1 VPEFFPMKSVLL
13 RFRPIRPILAVVV
26 LLVAMSGDP
35 LIAKKVVA
43 HLLMPAGLLWM
54 ALFAAVAW
62 PGLPRAMR
70 MAALGFFAAYS
81 LAGSPYAGV
90 WLLRLLE
97 KPFYEVEQPSK
108 RFDALVVLGG
118 GTAMSPGGRPAL
130 GNHGDRITRPAVL
143 FHEGLVGTLIT
154 TGRSITEDSADR
166 LLSRET
172 SLLWQA
178 MGIPADRII
187 EISEPRNT
195 AEELAAV
202 AKLAKEHPEW
212 KRIGLGTSASHL
224 PRALDEAEAQGLA
237 MIPVPSD
244 FRSGPMIFSPMYLIP
259 QGRGF
264 RDVQAAMWEFLGR
277 MF

>member
-1 VPEFFPMKSVLL
+1 MKSFL
-13 RFRPIRPILAVVV
+13 RRIRPLWAAL
-26 LLVAMSGDP
+26 LLVVTLVAVSGDS

-43 HLLMPAGLLWM
+43 HLLMPAGFLWM
-54 ALFAAVAW
+54 VLLVAVTW
-62 PGLPRAMR
+62 PGVAKPVRIATFV
-70 MAALGFFAAYS
+70 FFAAYS
-81 LAGSPYAGV
+81 LAGSPYLGV
-90 WLLRLLE
+90 WLLRILE
-97 KPFYEVEQPSK
+97 KPFYAFEQPTEK
-108 RFDALVVLGG
+108 LDALVVLGG

-143 FHEGLVGTLIT
+143 FSEGLVGSLIT
-154 TGRSITEDSADR
+154 TGRSITEDNADR

-195 AEELAAV
+195 SEELAAV
-202 AKLAKEHPEW
+202 AKLLKEHPEW

-224 PRALDEAEAQGLA
+224 PRAMDEARSQGLE

-244 FRSGPMIFSPMYLIP
+244 FRSAPMIFSPMYLVP

>member
-1 VPEFFPMKSVLL
+1 MKSTFRRLRPLWATLLLVL
-13 RFRPIRPILAVVV
+13 
-26 LLVAMSGDP
+26 LLVAVSGDS

-43 HLLMPAGLLWM
+43 HLLMPAGFLWLI
-54 ALFAAVAW
+54 LFVAVTW
-62 PGLPRAMR
+62 PGVAKSMR
-70 MAALGFFAAYS
+70 IATVVFFAAYS
-81 LAGSPYAGV
+81 LAGSPYLGV
-90 WLLRLLE
+90 CLLRILE
-97 KPFYEVEQPSK
+97 KPFYALEQPTEK
-108 RFDALVVLGG
+108 LDALVVLGG
-118 GTAMSPGGRPAL
+118 GTAMSPGGRPAM

-143 FHEGLVGTLIT
+143 FSEGLVGTLIT
-154 TGRSITEDSADR
+154 TGRSITEDNADR

-195 AEELAAV
+195 SEELAAV
-202 AKLAKEHPEW
+202 AKLVKERPEW

-224 PRALDEAEAQGLA
+224 PRALDEARAQGLE

-244 FRSGPMIFSPMYLIP
+244 FRSAPMIFSPMYLVP

>member
-1 VPEFFPMKSVLL
+1 MKSVLL
-13 RFRPIRPILAVVV
+13 RCRPAWAPLTLVVV
-26 LLVAMSGDP
+26 LVAVSGDP

-43 HLLMPAGLLWM
+43 HLLMPAGILWM
-54 ALFAAVAW
+54 LLFFALMW
-62 PGLPRAMR
+62 PGGAKSTRVAIF
-70 MAALGFFAAYS
+70 AFFAAYS
-81 LAGSPYAGV
+81 MAGSPYLGV
-90 WLLRLLE
+90 WLLRILE
-97 KPFYEVEQPSK
+97 KPFYSLEQPAEAI
-108 RFDALVVLGG
+108 DALVVLGG

-195 AEELAAV
+195 SEELAAV
-202 AKLAKEHPEW
+202 ATLAKDHPEW

-224 PRALDEAEAQGLA
+224 PRALNEARAQGLA

-244 FRSGPMIFSPMYLIP
+244 FRSGPLIFSPMYLVP

-277 MF
+277 AF

>member
-1 VPEFFPMKSVLL
+1 MKPTSFPM
-13 RFRPIRPILAVVV
+13 RPFWGLFLFAV
-26 LLVAMSGDP
+26 LLVALSGDF
-35 LIAKKVVA
+35 LIAKKVIA
-43 HLLMPAGLLWM
+43 HLLMPAGALW
-54 ALFAAVAW
+54 LVILAVVLW
-62 PGLPRAMR
+62 PGLPRGAR
-70 MAALGFFAAYS
+70 ILALAFFAAYS
-81 LAGSPYAGV
+81 MAGSPYIGV
-90 WLLRLLE
+90 WLLRILE
-97 KPFYEVEQPSK
+97 KPFYALEQPSEK
-108 RFDALVVLGG
+108 LDLLVVLGG
-118 GTAMSPGGRPAL
+118 GTGMSPGGRPAL

-143 FHEGLVGTLIT
+143 FSEGLVGTLAT
-154 TGRSITEDSADR
+154 TGRSITEDGADR

-195 AEELAAV
+195 SEELAAV
-202 AKLAKEHPEW
+202 AELVKEHPEW

-224 PRALDEAEAQGLA
+224 PRALDEARAQGLE

-244 FRSGPMIFSPMYLIP
+244 FRSGPMIFSSMYLVP

-277 MF
+277 AF

>member
-1 VPEFFPMKSVLL
+1 MKSILL
-13 RFRPIRPILAVVV
+13 RLRPAWPTLALVV
-26 LLVAMSGDP
+26 LLVAVSGDP

-54 ALFAAVAW
+54 LLFVALMW
-62 PGLPRAMR
+62 PGVAKSTRVATF
-70 MAALGFFAAYS
+70 AFFVAYS
-81 LAGSPYAGV
+81 MAGSPYLGV
-90 WLLRLLE
+90 WLLRILE
-97 KPFYEVEQPSK
+97 KPFYSLEQPAETL
-108 RFDALVVLGG
+108 DALVVLGG

-143 FHEGLVGTLIT
+143 FSEGLVGTLIT
-154 TGRSITEDSADR
+154 TGRSITEDNADR

-195 AEELAAV
+195 SEELAAV

-244 FRSGPMIFSPMYLIP
+244 FRSGPMIFSPMYLVP

-277 MF
+277 AF

>member
-1 VPEFFPMKSVLL
+1 MKSTMIRWRPVWGLL
-13 RFRPIRPILAVVV
+13 ILA
-26 LLVAMSGDP
+26 LFLTAISGDA
-35 LIAKKVVA
+35 LIAKKVIA
-43 HLLMPAGLLWM
+43 HLLMPAGLLWLG
-54 ALFAAVAW
+54 LFAVMLW
-62 PGLPRAMR
+62 PGLPRGVRIPAF
-70 MAALGFFAAYS
+70 AFFIFFS
-81 LAGSPYAGV
+81 LSGSPYIGV
-90 WLLRLLE
+90 WLLRILE
-97 KPFYEVEQPSK
+97 KPYYEFEQPSEK
-108 RFDALVVLGG
+108 LDALVVLGG

-143 FHEGLVGTLIT
+143 FSEGLVGTLIT
-154 TGRSITEDSADR
+154 TGRSITEDNADR

-187 EISEPRNT
+187 EISDPRNT
-195 AEELAAV
+195 SEELAAV
-202 AKLAKEHPEW
+202 AKLLKERPEW

-224 PRALDEAEAQGLA
+224 PRALDEARAQGLE

-244 FRSGPMIFSPMYLIP
+244 FRSAPMIFSPMYLVP

-277 MF
+277 ML